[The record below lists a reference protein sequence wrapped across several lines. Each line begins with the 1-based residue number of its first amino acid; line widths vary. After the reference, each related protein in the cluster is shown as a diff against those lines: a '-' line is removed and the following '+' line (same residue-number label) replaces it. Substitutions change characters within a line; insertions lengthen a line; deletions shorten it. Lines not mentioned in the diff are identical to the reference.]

1 MKIKKCNCHCGCDY
15 KLEDYGKDEK
25 MCGACLDNCLEECF
39 HDSFKNSKVEL
50 VELVDEMEIE
60 VECENCGKKGTIN
73 YSYTSDNWK

>member
-1 MKIKKCNCHCGCDY
+1 MIKCKCCNSTELD
-15 KLEDYGKDEK
+15 LQDEH
-25 MCGACLDNCLEECF
+25 CLECEIANCKCLQECF
-39 HDSFKNSKVEL
+39 HDTFKNSKVEL

>member
-1 MKIKKCNCHCGCDY
+1 MTKKQ
-15 KLEDYGKDEK
+15 EQ
-25 MCGACLDNCLEECF
+25 ECF